1 MQLPPEG
8 RVTVCHK
15 PTRSL
20 FIEAEL
26 AKVIAEQE
34 VLVPVHYDPAALSK
48 NAYDD
53 NNSAGDDDVYSSS
66 DDDDGGGGSDDDDDE
81 K

>member
-1 MQLPPEG
+1 MKLPKG

-34 VLVPVHYDPAALSK
+34 VLVPVHYDPAVLSK
-48 NAYDD
+48 NDDDD
-53 NNSAGDDDVYSSS
+53 NNRADD
-66 DDDDGGGGSDDDDDE
+66 DDDDGGGVGDDE
-81 K
+81 MMMR